1 MKIYSK
7 YFNAFTLAEMMVV
20 LLIMSIVLAC
30 MAPVM
35 TTKMKAEQNVQTSP
49 WKWVQQ
55 GAGRDLDAYFGNGNL
70 QMAHIG
76 QTQRGAADN
85 AKLVINNSDFNNLL
99 LFKNGDN
106 VLGHLRINND
116 GLNLSTENNQAITI
130 GHNVDGGFGS
140 VAIGS
145 NIMTHIDHHNQPSG
159 YYNIALG
166 VDVLSANTLGY
177 YNEAI
182 GWRALAL
189 NTTGHDNVAVGVA
202 PLSSNT
208 TGSNNTVLGTLAGSG
223 NTTGRNNVIIGHEAN
238 NNAVSDKS
246 NLVVIGSGASGEG
259 DNSIAIGSGATA
271 GYSDSIVIGHN
282 AQNEHWGYDTS
293 GSIGIGSNI
302 YLKAYGP
309 NTVIGYNAMNKNGTS
324 FSGRQRNT
332 LIGYEVVNKLT
343 TGGENTI
350 IGHQAGYNTT
360 IGSGNSVVGKNALFN
375 NTSGSNNSA
384 FGSESMYN
392 STSGQNNTAIGRW
405 ALFSNVSGSNNT
417 AIGESAC
424 KYVTGSNKTCIGY
437 GSGPYPGDNLAKKNT
452 NDKVIFLG
460 DASTTEY
467 FPGNI
472 VVGKDT
478 IHGADSANKG
488 NGHPYKVYLKGG
500 FLWYTDTWVYL
511 GTDDYKGGDDNF
523 YRVNPI
529 TVGPFTLGSGD
540 AFDDASDHDT
550 PANTSDRR
558 LKYVGKEN
566 SDGLAKL
573 RQLKIFN
580 YTFKKDEKKTPHVG
594 VMAQDLQ
601 KVFPNAVKKGADGF
615 LTIRMEDMFY
625 AVINAI
631 KELDAKYQ
639 AQEKRIEN
647 LEKRIQVLESKI
659 K

>member
-189 NTTGHDNVAVGVA
+189 NTTGHENVAVGVA
-202 PLSSNT
+202 SLSSNT
-208 TGSNNTVLGTLAGSG
+208 TGSNNTVLGPRAGSG

-437 GSGPYPGDNLAKKNT
+437 GSGPYPGDNLAKKNN

-460 DASTTEY
+460 DASTTVY
-467 FPGNI
+467 IPGNI

-478 IHGADSANKG
+478 ILGADSANKG
-488 NGHPYKVYLKGG
+488 NGNPYKVYLKGG
-500 FLWYTDTWVYL
+500 NKWYTDTWVYL

-580 YTFKKDEKKTPHVG
+580 YTFKKDEKKTPRVG

-601 KVFPNAVKKGADGF
+601 KIFPNAVKKGADGF